1 MAKKQYAGK
10 RKMVNSFILALAL
23 ALAWLGSCFI
33 LLVCEVPV
41 VSQSLRNECR
51 WSYATGQA
59 SGQEVCMVAHG

>member
-10 RKMVNSFILALAL
+10 RKMVNSFIL

-59 SGQEVCMVAHG
+59 SGQKVCMVAHG